1 MNKVLPLITLFHY
14 ITRSYNKKSDICF
27 HIQISKLI
35 PNHLSEL
42 NIRNLCKNV
51 DKLTMF
57 DKISMIDNHTTIMI
71 YKASAATIS
80 IVLVLPMI
88 ISSGDGGSSSSPIIT
103 VAAQLRPNHTYM
115 PNNGVLNTGP
125 PESLILSMPRSR

>member
-1 MNKVLPLITLFHY
+1 LFHY
-14 ITRSYNKKSDICF
+14 ITRPTNKKSGICF
-27 HIQISKLI
+27 HIQIPKLI

-57 DKISMIDNHTTIMI
+57 DKISMINNHTTMMI
-71 YKASAATIS
+71 YKVSAAIS
-80 IVLVLPMI
+80 IALVLPMI
-88 ISSGDGGSSSSPIIT
+88 IGSGDGASSSSPIIT

>member
-1 MNKVLPLITLFHY
+1 MLFHL
-14 ITRSYNKKSDICF
+14 IDNIIIKKSDICF
-27 HIQISKLI
+27 HIQIPKLI

-57 DKISMIDNHTTIMI
+57 DKISMINNHTTIMI
-71 YKASAATIS
+71 YKASAAIS
-80 IVLVLPMI
+80 IALVLPMI
-88 ISSGDGGSSSSPIIT
+88 ISSGDGGGSSSSSPIIT

-115 PNNGVLNTGP
+115 PNNGVLHTGP
-125 PESLILSMPRSR
+125 PESLILSMPR